1 MSKTKVTFKAITV
14 QQAEQEDTSSIYALN
29 RIREQAN
36 INLNIT
42 LASGEKTLVTIPSS
56 PCPMDL
62 SVYAPK
68 RDLLASPTFRR
79 MIAAGHVT
87 IVDSAEAFKFITEDP
102 RGIRETRRIF
112 KDTTQSDMDS
122 LTNSVETEF
131 NERAS
136 DGGSAEEQLI
146 AGASIFVEG
155 ILARAQDPN
164 EDVEDLISELESRI
178 NTLSEKDLS
187 YIADNCV
194 SAPIKE
200 WAISSL

>member
-14 QQAEQEDTSSIYALN
+14 QQAEQEDTSSLYALN

-136 DGGSAEEQLI
+136 DGESAEGQLM

-194 SAPIKE
+194 SPPIKE